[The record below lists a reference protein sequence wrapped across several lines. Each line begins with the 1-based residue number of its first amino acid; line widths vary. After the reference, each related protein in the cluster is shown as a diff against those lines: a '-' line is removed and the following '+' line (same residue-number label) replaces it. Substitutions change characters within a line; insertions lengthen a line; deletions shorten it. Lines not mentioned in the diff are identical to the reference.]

1 VHTCSP
7 ECICCRAVALLDAR
21 SIGKVAQLVKQ
32 KRLKTINRGKKEFSS
47 SEPMNQTHVSNLES
61 KASAYLGA
69 NTAIEEGR
77 SYSANRSMLCPGFDF
92 RVL

>member
-1 VHTCSP
+1 MN
-7 ECICCRAVALLDAR
+7 RM
-21 SIGKVAQLVKQ
+21 LVP
-32 KRLKTINRGKKEFSS
+32 NR
-47 SEPMNQTHVSNLES
+47 ES
-61 KASAYLGA
+61 KASAYLGT